1 LLHNARQCWG
11 LNITFLVNPYERI
24 YVSFTL
30 HGLGVSGGIAIG
42 HAHLVTSASLE
53 VDHYQIPEEFIA
65 REVKRFEKAVK
76 LVRTELNQLEKEI
89 QTTHKGE
96 ASGEMAAFVTVH
108 RMMLDDPSLS
118 ETPRDV
124 IRRESCNA
132 EWALK
137 LQLDELLAQFA
148 EVQDEYLRERKT
160 DVRQVAE
167 RIVAALSGQISDVP
181 EKLRERAEDTI
192 LVAHDLSPADV
203 ILFKDHQVAAFVTD
217 VGGSTSHTA
226 ILARSLAIPA
236 IVALHSARE
245 LVREDEVIIVDGT
258 QGVVIV
264 DPDEMVLAEYR
275 LKQNQWKLERQK
287 LSRIKTATAET
298 LDGTVVELFANIEL
312 PSDLDAVKQSG
323 ATGIGLFRTEF
334 LFMNRKG
341 VPTEEEQFE
350 AYKTVAE
357 GMRGKPVVIRTLDI
371 GADKSLG
378 GPDQPSAHSALGL
391 RAIRYCLSE
400 PQLFNTQLR
409 AILRASKFGDVRI
422 LIPMLVSVNEL
433 KQTIAALDVAKEQ
446 LRAEGKKFNDK
457 IQVGGM
463 IEIPAAAIAL
473 PMFLRTL
480 DFLSI
485 GTNDLIQYTL
495 AIDRTDDTVAHLYDP
510 LHPAVLLLISSV
522 IRQANA
528 AGVPVTVCGEM
539 AGDVELTRLLLGFGL
554 REFSMHPAN
563 VLTVKQR
570 VLMSNLPDIEP
581 AAAKILKADD
591 PDKMLAILAR
601 MNA

>member
-1 LLHNARQCWG
+1 M
-11 LNITFLVNPYERI
+11 
-24 YVSFTL
+24 SFTL

-53 VDHYQIPEEFIA
+53 VDHYQIPEEFVA
-65 REVKRFEKAVK
+65 REVKRFDKAVK
-76 LVRTELNQLEKEI
+76 NVRTELDALEKEI
-89 QTTHKGE
+89 KATQRGD
-96 ASGEMAAFVTVH
+96 ASADMAAFLTVH
-108 RMMLDDPSLS
+108 RMILEDPSFT
-118 ETPRDV
+118 ETPREV
-124 IRRESCNA
+124 IARESCNA

-137 LQLDELLAQFA
+137 LQLDDLLAQFA
-148 EVQDEYLRERKT
+148 DVQDEYLRERKT

-167 RIVAALSGQISDVP
+167 RIVAALAGQGGVVP

-203 ILFKDHQVAAFVTD
+203 ILFKDHKVAAFVTD

-236 IVALHSARE
+236 IVALHTARE

-258 QGVVIV
+258 QGVVII
-264 DPDEMVLAEYR
+264 DPDETVLAEYR

-287 LSRIKTATAET
+287 LSRIKTALAET
-298 LDGTVVELFANIEL
+298 LDGTLIELHANIEL
-312 PSDLDAVKQSG
+312 PGDLAAVKQSG

-334 LFMNRKG
+334 LFMNRKDT
-341 VPTEEEQFE
+341 PDEEEQFA

-357 GMRGKPVVIRTLDI
+357 GMRGQPVVIRTLDI
-371 GADKSLG
+371 GADKTLDGTDLG
-378 GPDQPSAHSALGL
+378 TAHSALGL

-409 AILRASKFGDVRI
+409 AILRASRFGNVKI
-422 LIPMLVSVNEL
+422 LIPMLVSVTEL
-433 KQTIAALDVAKEQ
+433 RQTITALDIAKAQ
-446 LRAEGKKFNDK
+446 LKAEGKKFNDE

-473 PMFLRTL
+473 PMFLKTL

-495 AIDRTDDTVAHLYDP
+495 AIDRADDTVAHLYDP
-510 LHPAVLLLISSV
+510 LHPAVLMLISNV
-522 IRQANA
+522 IQQANA
-528 AGVPVTVCGEM
+528 ANIPVAVCGEM

-554 REFSMHPAN
+554 RHFSMHPAN
-563 VLTVKQR
+563 LLPVKQR
-570 VLMSNLPDIEP
+570 VLMSNLPDVEP
-581 AAAKILKADD
+581 VAAKILKSGD
-591 PDKMLAILAR
+591 PEKIRSLLDKL
-601 MNA
+601 NA

>member
-1 LLHNARQCWG
+1 M
-11 LNITFLVNPYERI
+11 
-24 YVSFTL
+24 SFTL

-53 VDHYQIPEEFIA
+53 VDHYQIPDEFVTK
-65 REVKRFEKAVK
+65 EVRRFDKAVK
-76 LVRTELNQLEKEI
+76 SVRAELDSLEAEI
-89 QTTHKGE
+89 KSAQRGD
-96 ASGEMAAFVTVH
+96 ASADMAAFVTVH
-108 RMMLDDPSLS
+108 RMILDDPTFSD
-118 ETPRDV
+118 TPRD
-124 IRRESCNA
+124 IIKRESCNA

-137 LQLDELLAQFA
+137 VQLDELLSHFA

-167 RIVAALSGQISDVP
+167 RVLAALSGQGGEVP

-192 LVAHDLSPADV
+192 LVAYDLSPADV

-226 ILARSLAIPA
+226 ILSRSLAIPA
-236 IVALHSARE
+236 IVAAHSARE
-245 LVREDEVIIVDGT
+245 LVYEDELIIVDGT

-264 DPDEMVLAEYR
+264 EPDETVLAEYR

-287 LSRIKTATAET
+287 LTRIKTAAAET
-298 LDGTVVELFANIEL
+298 LDGTHVEIHANIEL

-334 LFMNRKG
+334 LFMNRKDT
-341 VPTEEEQFE
+341 PDEDEQFA
-350 AYKTVAE
+350 AYRAVAE
-357 GMRGKPVVIRTLDI
+357 GMRGAPVVIRTLDI
-371 GADKSLG
+371 GADKSLD
-378 GPDQPSAHSALGL
+378 GPDQPTAHSALGL
-391 RAIRYCLSE
+391 RAIRYCLAE

-409 AILRASKFGDVRI
+409 AILRASRYGDVRI
-422 LIPMLVSVNEL
+422 LIPMLVSLTEL
-433 KQTIAALDVAKEQ
+433 KQTLLAIDTAKEQ
-446 LRAEGKKFNDK
+446 LKSEGKKFNDK
-457 IQVGGM
+457 ILVGGM

-480 DFLSI
+480 DFVSI

-510 LHPAVLLLISSV
+510 LHPAILYLIASV
-522 IRQANA
+522 IRQADA
-528 AGVPVTVCGEM
+528 ANVPVTVCGEM
-539 AGDVELTRLLLGFGL
+539 AGDVELTRLLLGLGL
-554 REFSMHPAN
+554 RQFSMHPAN

-570 VLMSNLPDIEP
+570 VLISNLPDIEP
-581 AAAKILKADD
+581 AATRILKVDD
-591 PDKMLAILAR
+591 PEKIQ
-601 MNA
+601 NALSKLNVH

>member
-1 LLHNARQCWG
+1 M
-11 LNITFLVNPYERI
+11 
-24 YVSFTL
+24 SFTL

-42 HAHLVTSASLE
+42 HAHLVTSTSLE

-65 REVKRFEKAVK
+65 REIKRFEKAVK
-76 LVRTELNQLEKEI
+76 LVRAELNNLEKEI

-118 ETPRDV
+118 ETPREV

-217 VGGSTSHTA
+217 VGGLTSHTA

-236 IVALHSARE
+236 IVALHAARE

-275 LKQNQWKLERQK
+275 LKQSHWKLERQK
-287 LSRIKTATAET
+287 LSRIKTAAAET
-298 LDGTVVELFANIEL
+298 LDGTLVELLANIEL

-341 VPTEEEQFE
+341 SPTEEEQFE

-480 DFLSI
+480 DFVSI

-510 LHPAVLLLISSV
+510 LHPAVLMLISSV

-539 AGDVELTRLLLGFGL
+539 AGDVKLTRLLLGFGL

-591 PDKMLAILAR
+591 PDKMLAMLAR

>member
-1 LLHNARQCWG
+1 M
-11 LNITFLVNPYERI
+11 
-24 YVSFTL
+24 SFTL

-65 REVKRFEKAVK
+65 REVKRFDKAVK
-76 LVRTELNQLEKEI
+76 QVRAELDLLETDI
-89 QTTHKGE
+89 HTTHKGD
-96 ASGEMAAFVTVH
+96 ASADMAAFVTVH
-108 RMMLDDPSLS
+108 RMILQDPSFS
-118 ETPRDV
+118 EVPRE
-124 IRRESCNA
+124 IIKRESCNA

-137 LQLDELLAQFA
+137 LQLDELLAHFA
-148 EVQDEYLRERKT
+148 DVQDEYLRERKT

-167 RIVAALSGQISDVP
+167 RVIAALGGQDSAVP

-192 LVAHDLSPADV
+192 LVARDLSPADV

-217 VGGSTSHTA
+217 VGGATSHTA

-236 IVALHSARE
+236 IVALHTSRE
-245 LVREDEVIIVDGT
+245 LLREDELIVVDGT

-264 DPDEMVLAEYR
+264 DPDETVLAEYR
-275 LKQNQWKLERQK
+275 LRQHQWKLERQK

-323 ATGIGLFRTEF
+323 ASGIGLFRTEF
-334 LFMNRKG
+334 LFMNRRDI
-341 VPTEEEQFE
+341 PTEEEQFE

-378 GPDQPSAHSALGL
+378 RSDATSQNTSHSALGL

-409 AILRASKFGDVRI
+409 AILRASRFGDVRL
-422 LIPMLVSVNEL
+422 LIPMLVSTTEL

-457 IQVGGM
+457 ILIGGM

-480 DFLSI
+480 DFVSL

-510 LHPAVLLLISSV
+510 LHPAVLMLVSSV

-539 AGDVELTRLLLGFGL
+539 AGDVDLTRLLLGFGL

-581 AAAKILKADD
+581 AAAKLLKADD
-591 PDKMLAILAR
+591 PDKMLAMLAR

>member
-1 LLHNARQCWG
+1 M
-11 LNITFLVNPYERI
+11 
-24 YVSFTL
+24 SFTL

-76 LVRTELNQLEKEI
+76 LVRAELNNLEKEI
-89 QTTHKGE
+89 QSTHKGE
-96 ASGEMAAFVTVH
+96 ASGEMAAFVTIH

-236 IVALHSARE
+236 IVALHAARE

-275 LKQNQWKLERQK
+275 LKQSHWKLERQK
-287 LSRIKTATAET
+287 LSRIKTAAAET
-298 LDGTVVELFANIEL
+298 LDGTLVELFANIEL

-341 VPTEEEQFE
+341 SPTEEEQFE

-510 LHPAVLLLISSV
+510 LHPAVLMLISSV

-591 PDKMLAILAR
+591 PDKMLAMLAR

>member
-1 LLHNARQCWG
+1 MA
-11 LNITFLVNPYERI
+11 
-24 YVSFTL
+24 FTL

-42 HAHLVTSASLE
+42 HAHLVTNTSLE

-65 REVKRFEKAVK
+65 REVKRFDKAVK
-76 LVRTELNQLEKEI
+76 IVRAELDALEADIKLT
-89 QTTHKGE
+89 QRGD
-96 ASGEMAAFVTVH
+96 ASADMAAFVTVH
-108 RMMLDDPSLS
+108 RMILEDPSFT

-124 IRRESCNA
+124 IARESCNA

-137 LQLDELLAQFA
+137 LQLDDLLAQFA
-148 EVQDEYLRERKT
+148 DVQDEYLRERKT

-167 RIVAALSGQISDVP
+167 RIVAALSGQGGAVP

-236 IVALHSARE
+236 IVALHTARE

-264 DPDEMVLAEYR
+264 DPDETVLAEYR
-275 LKQNQWKLERQK
+275 LKQSQWKLERQK

-298 LDGTVVELFANIEL
+298 LDGTVIELHANIEL
-312 PSDLDAVKQSG
+312 PTDLAAVKLSG

-334 LFMNRKG
+334 LFMNRKDS
-341 VPTEEEQFE
+341 PDEEEQLA
-350 AYKTVAE
+350 AYKAVAE
-357 GMRGKPVVIRTLDI
+357 GMRGQPVVIRTLDI
-371 GADKSLG
+371 GADKTL
-378 GPDQPSAHSALGL
+378 DSADSGISHSALGL

-409 AILRASKFGDVRI
+409 AILRASRYGDVRI
-422 LIPMLVSVNEL
+422 LIPMLVSVTEL
-433 KQTIAALDVAKEQ
+433 RQTIAALDIAKAQ
-446 LRAEGKKFNDK
+446 LKAEGKKFNNE

-473 PMFLRTL
+473 PMFLKTL

-495 AIDRTDDTVAHLYDP
+495 AIDRTDDAVAHLYDP
-510 LHPAVLLLISSV
+510 LHPAVLMLISNV
-522 IRQANA
+522 IQQANA
-528 AGVPVTVCGEM
+528 ANVPVAVCGEM

-554 REFSMHPAN
+554 RHFSMHPAN
-563 VLTVKQR
+563 LLPVKQR

-581 AAAKILKADD
+581 SAAKILKSGD
-591 PDKMLAILAR
+591 PEKIRSMLDKL
-601 MNA
+601 NA

>member
-1 LLHNARQCWG
+1 MA
-11 LNITFLVNPYERI
+11 
-24 YVSFTL
+24 FTL

-42 HAHLVTSASLE
+42 HAHLVTNTSLE
-53 VDHYQIPEEFIA
+53 VDHYQIPEEFVA
-65 REVKRFEKAVK
+65 REVKRFDRAVK
-76 LVRTELNQLEKEI
+76 IVRAELDALEADIKLT
-89 QTTHKGE
+89 QRGD
-96 ASGEMAAFVTVH
+96 ASADMAAFVTVH
-108 RMMLDDPSLS
+108 RMILEDPSFT

-124 IRRESCNA
+124 IARESCNA

-137 LQLDELLAQFA
+137 LQLDDLLAQFA
-148 EVQDEYLRERKT
+148 DVQDEYLRERKT

-167 RIVAALSGQISDVP
+167 RIVAALSGQDGAVP

-236 IVALHSARE
+236 IVALHTARE

-264 DPDEMVLAEYR
+264 DPDETVLAEYR
-275 LKQNQWKLERQK
+275 LKQSQWKLERQK

-298 LDGTVVELFANIEL
+298 LDGTVVELHANIEL
-312 PSDLDAVKQSG
+312 PTDLAAVKLSG

-334 LFMNRKG
+334 LFMNRKDS
-341 VPTEEEQFE
+341 PDEEEQLA
-350 AYKTVAE
+350 AYKAVAE
-357 GMRGKPVVIRTLDI
+357 GMRGQPVVIRTLDI
-371 GADKSLG
+371 GADKTL
-378 GPDQPSAHSALGL
+378 DSADSGISHSALGL

-409 AILRASKFGDVRI
+409 AILRASRYGDVRI
-422 LIPMLVSVNEL
+422 LIPMLVSVTEL
-433 KQTIAALDVAKEQ
+433 RQTIAALDIAKAQ
-446 LRAEGKKFNDK
+446 LKAEGKKFNNE

-473 PMFLRTL
+473 PMFLKTL

-495 AIDRTDDTVAHLYDP
+495 AIDRTDDAVAHLYDP
-510 LHPAVLLLISSV
+510 LHPAVLMLISNV
-522 IRQANA
+522 IQQANA
-528 AGVPVTVCGEM
+528 ANVPVAVCGEM

-554 REFSMHPAN
+554 RHFSMHPAN
-563 VLTVKQR
+563 LLPVKQR

-581 AAAKILKADD
+581 SAAKILKSGD
-591 PDKMLAILAR
+591 PEKIRSMLDKL
-601 MNA
+601 NA

>member
-1 LLHNARQCWG
+1 M
-11 LNITFLVNPYERI
+11 
-24 YVSFTL
+24 SFTL

-42 HAHLVTSASLE
+42 HAHLVTNASLE

-65 REVKRFEKAVK
+65 REIKRFEKAVK
-76 LVRTELNQLEKEI
+76 LVRTELNNLEKEI

-96 ASGEMAAFVTVH
+96 ASGEMSAFVTVH

-167 RIVAALSGQISDVP
+167 RIVAALSGQSSDVP

-203 ILFKDHQVAAFVTD
+203 ILFKAHQVAAFVTD

-236 IVALHSARE
+236 IVALHTARE
-245 LVREDEVIIVDGT
+245 LVREDEVIIVDGM

-287 LSRIKTATAET
+287 LSRIKTAAAET

-341 VPTEEEQFE
+341 SPTEEEQFE
-350 AYKTVAE
+350 AYKAVAE

-409 AILRASKFGDVRI
+409 AILRASRFGDVRL
-422 LIPMLVSVNEL
+422 LIPMLVSVTEL

-446 LRAEGKKFNDK
+446 LRTEGKKFNDK

-473 PMFLRTL
+473 PMFLKTL
-480 DFLSI
+480 DFVSI

-510 LHPAVLLLISSV
+510 LHPAILMLISSV

-539 AGDVELTRLLLGFGL
+539 AGDVDLTRLLLGFGL

-581 AAAKILKADD
+581 AAAKLLKADD
-591 PDKMLAILAR
+591 PDKMLAMLAR

>member
-1 LLHNARQCWG
+1 MA
-11 LNITFLVNPYERI
+11 
-24 YVSFTL
+24 FTL

-42 HAHLVTSASLE
+42 HAHLVTNTSLE
-53 VDHYQIPEEFIA
+53 VDHYQIPEEFIT
-65 REVKRFEKAVK
+65 REVKRFDKAVK
-76 LVRTELNQLEKEI
+76 IVRAELDALEADIKLT
-89 QTTHKGE
+89 QRGD
-96 ASGEMAAFVTVH
+96 ASADMAAFVTVH
-108 RMMLDDPSLS
+108 RMILEDPSFT

-124 IRRESCNA
+124 IARESCNA

-137 LQLDELLAQFA
+137 LQLDDLLAQFA
-148 EVQDEYLRERKT
+148 DVQDEYLRERKT

-167 RIVAALSGQISDVP
+167 RIVAALSGQGGAVP

-236 IVALHSARE
+236 IVALHTARE

-264 DPDEMVLAEYR
+264 DPDETVLAEYR
-275 LKQNQWKLERQK
+275 LKQSQWKLERQK

-298 LDGTVVELFANIEL
+298 LDGTVVELHANIEL
-312 PSDLDAVKQSG
+312 PTDLAAVKLSG

-334 LFMNRKG
+334 LFMNRKDS
-341 VPTEEEQFE
+341 PDEEEQLA
-350 AYKTVAE
+350 AYKAVAE
-357 GMRGKPVVIRTLDI
+357 GMRGQPVVIRTLDI
-371 GADKSLG
+371 GADKTL
-378 GPDQPSAHSALGL
+378 DSADSGISHSALGL

-400 PQLFNTQLR
+400 PQIFNTQLR
-409 AILRASKFGDVRI
+409 AILRASRYGDVRI
-422 LIPMLVSVNEL
+422 LIPMLVSVTEL
-433 KQTIAALDVAKEQ
+433 RQTIAALDVAKAQ
-446 LRAEGKKFNDK
+446 LKAEGKKFNNE

-473 PMFLRTL
+473 PMFLKTL

-495 AIDRTDDTVAHLYDP
+495 AIDRTDDAVAHLYDP
-510 LHPAVLLLISSV
+510 LHPAVLMLISSV
-522 IRQANA
+522 IQQANA
-528 AGVPVTVCGEM
+528 ANVPVAVCGEM

-554 REFSMHPAN
+554 RHFSMHPAN
-563 VLTVKQR
+563 LLPVKQR

-581 AAAKILKADD
+581 SAAKILKSGD
-591 PDKMLAILAR
+591 PEKIRSLLDKL
-601 MNA
+601 NA

>member
-1 LLHNARQCWG
+1 M
-11 LNITFLVNPYERI
+11 
-24 YVSFTL
+24 SFTL

-42 HAHLVTSASLE
+42 HAHLVTNASLE

-65 REVKRFEKAVK
+65 REIKRFEKAVK
-76 LVRTELNQLEKEI
+76 LVRTELNNLEKEI

-167 RIVAALSGQISDVP
+167 RIVAALSGQSSDVP

-236 IVALHSARE
+236 IVALHTARE

-264 DPDEMVLAEYR
+264 GPDEMVLAEYR

-287 LSRIKTATAET
+287 LSRIKTAAAET

-312 PSDLDAVKQSG
+312 PSDLDAVRQSG

-341 VPTEEEQFE
+341 SPTEEEQFE
-350 AYKTVAE
+350 AYKAVAE

-378 GPDQPSAHSALGL
+378 GPGQPSAHSALGL

-409 AILRASKFGDVRI
+409 AILRASRFGDVRL
-422 LIPMLVSVNEL
+422 LIPMLVSVTEL
-433 KQTIAALDVAKEQ
+433 KQTIAALDTAKEQ

-473 PMFLRTL
+473 PMFLKTL
-480 DFLSI
+480 DFVSI

-510 LHPAVLLLISSV
+510 LHPAILLLISSV

-539 AGDVELTRLLLGFGL
+539 AGDVDLTRLLLGFGL

-563 VLTVKQR
+563 LLTVKQR
-570 VLMSNLPDIEP
+570 VLISNLPDIEP

-591 PDKMLAILAR
+591 PDKMLAMLAR

>member
-1 LLHNARQCWG
+1 M
-11 LNITFLVNPYERI
+11 
-24 YVSFTL
+24 SFTL

-53 VDHYQIPEEFIA
+53 VDHYQIPAEFVA
-65 REVKRFEKAVK
+65 AEVKRFDQAVAQVK
-76 LVRTELNQLEKEI
+76 TELDLLEADIKLT
-89 QTTHKGE
+89 QRGD
-96 ASGEMAAFVTVH
+96 ASADMAAFVTVH
-108 RMMLDDPSLS
+108 RLILEDASFTD
-118 ETPRDV
+118 TPREV

-148 EVQDEYLRERKT
+148 DVQDEYLRERKT

-167 RIVAALSGQISDVP
+167 RIVAALSGQGGAVP

-217 VGGSTSHTA
+217 LGGSTSHTA
-226 ILARSLAIPA
+226 ILARSMAIPA
-236 IVALHSARE
+236 IVALHTSRE
-245 LVREDEVIIVDGT
+245 LIREDELIIVDGM

-264 DPDEMVLAEYR
+264 EPDDTVLAEYR

-287 LSRIKTATAET
+287 LSRIKTATATT
-298 LDGTVVELFANIEL
+298 LDGVTIELHANIEL
-312 PSDLDAVKQSG
+312 PTDLPAVKQSG

-334 LFMNRKG
+334 LFMNRRDL
-341 VPTEEEQFE
+341 PTEEEQFV

-357 GMRGKPVVIRTLDI
+357 GMRGQPVVIRTLDI
-371 GADKSLG
+371 GADKSLVSA
-378 GPDQPSAHSALGL
+378 DQVSSHSALGL
-391 RAIRYCLSE
+391 RAIRYCLAE

-409 AILRASKFGDVRI
+409 AILRASHYGNVRI
-422 LIPMLVSVNEL
+422 LIPMLVSTTEL
-433 KQTIAALDVAKEQ
+433 KQTIAALDIAKAQ
-446 LRAEGKKFNDK
+446 LRVEGRKFNDA

-473 PMFLRTL
+473 PMFLKTL
-480 DFLSI
+480 DFVSI

-510 LHPAVLLLISSV
+510 LHPAVLILISSV

-539 AGDVELTRLLLGFGL
+539 AGDANLTRLLLGFGL
-554 REFSMHPAN
+554 RHFSMHPAN
-563 VLTVKQR
+563 LLTVKQR
-570 VLMSNLPDIEP
+570 VLMSNLPDIDP
-581 AAAKILKADD
+581 MAARILKSDD
-591 PDKMLAILAR
+591 PDKTRSLLVKL
-601 MNA
+601 NA

>member
-1 LLHNARQCWG
+1 M
-11 LNITFLVNPYERI
+11 
-24 YVSFTL
+24 SFTL

-65 REVKRFEKAVK
+65 REIKRFEKAVK
-76 LVRTELNQLEKEI
+76 LVRTELNNLEKEI

-217 VGGSTSHTA
+217 VGGLTSHTA

-236 IVALHSARE
+236 IVALHAARE

-287 LSRIKTATAET
+287 LSRIKTAAAET

-409 AILRASKFGDVRI
+409 AILRASRFGDVRI

-480 DFLSI
+480 DFVSI

-510 LHPAVLLLISSV
+510 LHPAVLMLISSV

-539 AGDVELTRLLLGFGL
+539 AGDVDLTRLLLGFGL

-570 VLMSNLPDIEP
+570 VLISNLPDIEP

-591 PDKMLAILAR
+591 PDKMLAMLAR

>member
-1 LLHNARQCWG
+1 
-11 LNITFLVNPYERI
+11 
-24 YVSFTL
+24 VSFTL

-42 HAHLVTSASLE
+42 HAHLVTNASLE

-65 REVKRFEKAVK
+65 REIKRFEKAVK
-76 LVRTELNQLEKEI
+76 LVRTELNNLEKEI

-167 RIVAALSGQISDVP
+167 RIVAALSGQSSDVP

-236 IVALHSARE
+236 IVALHTARE

-287 LSRIKTATAET
+287 LSRIKTAAAET

-312 PSDLDAVKQSG
+312 PSDLDAVRQSG

-341 VPTEEEQFE
+341 SPTEEEQFE
-350 AYKTVAE
+350 AYKAVAE

-409 AILRASKFGDVRI
+409 AILRASRFGDVRL
-422 LIPMLVSVNEL
+422 LIPMLVSVTEL
-433 KQTIAALDVAKEQ
+433 KQTIAALDTAKEQ

-473 PMFLRTL
+473 PMFLKTL
-480 DFLSI
+480 DFVSI

-510 LHPAVLLLISSV
+510 LHPAILLLISSV

-539 AGDVELTRLLLGFGL
+539 AGDVDLTRLLLGFGL

-563 VLTVKQR
+563 LLTVKQR
-570 VLMSNLPDIEP
+570 VLISNLPDIEP

-591 PDKMLAILAR
+591 PDKMLAMLAR

>member
-1 LLHNARQCWG
+1 
-11 LNITFLVNPYERI
+11 
-24 YVSFTL
+24 
-30 HGLGVSGGIAIG
+30 
-42 HAHLVTSASLE
+42 
-53 VDHYQIPEEFIA
+53 
-65 REVKRFEKAVK
+65 
-76 LVRTELNQLEKEI
+76 
-89 QTTHKGE
+89 
-96 ASGEMAAFVTVH
+96 
-108 RMMLDDPSLS
+108 
-118 ETPRDV
+118 
-124 IRRESCNA
+124 
-132 EWALK
+132 
-137 LQLDELLAQFA
+137 
-148 EVQDEYLRERKT
+148 
-160 DVRQVAE
+160 VRQVAE

-217 VGGSTSHTA
+217 VGGLTSHTA

-236 IVALHSARE
+236 IVALHAARE

-287 LSRIKTATAET
+287 LSRIKTAAAET

-341 VPTEEEQFE
+341 SPTEEEQFE

-446 LRAEGKKFNDK
+446 LRTEGKKFNDK

-480 DFLSI
+480 DFVSI

-539 AGDVELTRLLLGFGL
+539 AGDVDLTRLLLGFGL

-581 AAAKILKADD
+581 ATAKILKADD
-591 PDKMLAILAR
+591 PDKMLAMLAR

>member
-1 LLHNARQCWG
+1 MA
-11 LNITFLVNPYERI
+11 
-24 YVSFTL
+24 FTL

-42 HAHLVTSASLE
+42 HAHLVTNTSLE

-65 REVKRFEKAVK
+65 REVKRFDKAVK
-76 LVRTELNQLEKEI
+76 IVRAELDALEADIKLT
-89 QTTHKGE
+89 QRGD
-96 ASGEMAAFVTVH
+96 ASADMAAFVTVH
-108 RMMLDDPSLS
+108 RMILEDPSFT

-124 IRRESCNA
+124 IARESCNA

-137 LQLDELLAQFA
+137 LQLDDLLAQFA
-148 EVQDEYLRERKT
+148 DVQDEYLRERKT

-167 RIVAALSGQISDVP
+167 RIVAALSGQDGAVP

-236 IVALHSARE
+236 IVALHTARE

-264 DPDEMVLAEYR
+264 DPDETVLAEYR
-275 LKQNQWKLERQK
+275 LKQSQWKLERQK

-298 LDGTVVELFANIEL
+298 LDGTVIELHANIEL
-312 PSDLDAVKQSG
+312 PTDLAAVKLSG

-334 LFMNRKG
+334 LFMNRKDS
-341 VPTEEEQFE
+341 PDEEEQLA
-350 AYKTVAE
+350 AYKAVAE
-357 GMRGKPVVIRTLDI
+357 GMRGQPVVIRTLDI
-371 GADKSLG
+371 GADKTL
-378 GPDQPSAHSALGL
+378 DSADSGISHSALGL

-409 AILRASKFGDVRI
+409 AILRASRYGDVRI
-422 LIPMLVSVNEL
+422 LIPMLVSVTEL
-433 KQTIAALDVAKEQ
+433 RQTIAALDIAKAQ
-446 LRAEGKKFNDK
+446 LKAEGKKFNNE

-473 PMFLRTL
+473 PMFLKTL

-495 AIDRTDDTVAHLYDP
+495 AIDRTDDAVAHLYDP
-510 LHPAVLLLISSV
+510 LHPAVLMLISNV
-522 IRQANA
+522 IQQANA
-528 AGVPVTVCGEM
+528 ANVPVAVCGEM

-554 REFSMHPAN
+554 RHFSMHPAN
-563 VLTVKQR
+563 LLPVKQR

-581 AAAKILKADD
+581 SAAKILKSGD
-591 PDKMLAILAR
+591 PEKIRSMLDKL
-601 MNA
+601 NT